1 MSRIEE
7 ALKKV
12 ASQRNKG
19 SDKKVVENAVV
30 SRANRKRSPSVQEK
44 PKTVKEHISA
54 LLDVVPLKI
63 DNLLLATAREEKTI
77 VVEEFNKLRSTV
89 IALTK
94 GEKFLNTILVTSTAS
109 EEGKSMTAL
118 NLAISLAKEQD
129 HTVLLV
135 DTDLRRPSVHRYL
148 DIKPEV
154 GLVHCLRD
162 DLPIEKALIKT
173 GVGKLVILPAG
184 EALKDP
190 LDLLSSNR
198 MKEIIQELKG
208 RYPERYVIFDTP
220 PAFPFADAGVLA
232 AYLDATLF
240 VVREGKASKSDVEK
254 TIEEFKSHNLL
265 GVVYNDARVF
275 TKNSRYYYYE

>member
-7 ALKKV
+7 ALKRV
-12 ASQRNKG
+12 
-19 SDKKVVENAVV
+19 
-30 SRANRKRSPSVQEK
+30 SVQR
-44 PKTVKEHISA
+44 KTTQTPETFVPGQAKVQKKERIVNPLNS

-63 DNLLLATAREEKTI
+63 TNLLLATARDEKNS

-89 IALTK
+89 ISLTT
-94 GEKFLNTILVTSTAS
+94 GEEFKNTILVTSTVS

-148 DIKPEV
+148 EIEPEY
-154 GLVHCLRD
+154 GLTHCLRD
-162 DLPIEKALIKT
+162 EVSVEKALVKT
-173 GVGKLVILPAG
+173 GVGKLVVLPAG
-184 EALKDP
+184 DAVKDP

-198 MKEIIQELKG
+198 MKTIVKELKE

-220 PAFPFADAGVLA
+220 PAHPFADASVLSA
-232 AYLDATLF
+232 IVDACLF
-240 VVREGKASKSDVEK
+240 VVREGRAKKEDLLK
-254 TIEEFKSHNLL
+254 TLEEFKNHNLL
-265 GVVYNDARVF
+265 GVVYNDAALF
-275 TKNSRYYYYE
+275 MNKQDDYYY

>member
-12 ASQRNKG
+12 SSQRAGTGDNK
-19 SDKKVVENAVV
+19 V
-30 SRANRKRSPSVQEK
+30 SLKRKIDNGVSVR
-44 PKTVKEHISA
+44 PKTVKNMIGS

-63 DNLLLATAREEKTI
+63 DHLMLATAREEKTI

-94 GEKFLNTILVTSTAS
+94 GDEFLNTIMVTSTAS

-135 DTDLRRPSVHRYL
+135 DTDLRRPSVHKYL
-148 DIKPEV
+148 DINPEV

-162 DLPIEKALIKT
+162 NLPIEKALIKT
-173 GVGKLVILPAG
+173 GVGKLVVLPAG
-184 EALKDP
+184 EAVRDP
-190 LDLLSSNR
+190 LDMLSSNR
-198 MKEIIQELKG
+198 MKEIVHELKD

-220 PAFPFADAGVLA
+220 PSHPFADAGVLA
-232 AYLDATLF
+232 GFLDATLF
-240 VVREGKASKSDVEK
+240 VVREGKANKQDVVK
-254 TIEEFKSHNLL
+254 ALEEFKEHNLL

-275 TKNSRYYYYE
+275 FKSTSGYYYDYD

>member
-7 ALKKV
+7 ALKKA
-12 ASQRNKG
+12 ASQRKRPIEK
-19 SDKKVVENAVV
+19 SLELREKQKKPLQT
-30 SRANRKRSPSVQEK
+30 R
-44 PKTVKEHISA
+44 PKSVKERVSA

-63 DNLLLATAREEKTI
+63 DNLMLATAREEKTI

-94 GEKFLNTILVTSTAS
+94 GEKFLNTLMVTSTVS

-135 DTDLRRPSVHRYL
+135 DTDLRRPSIHKYL
-148 DIKPEV
+148 DINPEV

-162 DLPIEKALIKT
+162 DVPIEKALIKT
-173 GVGKLVILPAG
+173 GVGKLVVLPAG

-190 LDLLSSNR
+190 LDMLSSIR
-198 MKEIIQELKG
+198 MKDIVSELKE

-220 PAFPFADAGVLA
+220 PAQLFADAGVLA
-232 AYLDATLF
+232 AFLDATLF
-240 VVREGKASKSDVEK
+240 VVREGKANKEDVVK
-254 TIEEFKSHNLL
+254 TLEEFKGHNLL
-265 GVVYNDARVF
+265 GVVYNDARIF
-275 TKNSRYYYYE
+275 LRNSSYYYYD

>member
-12 ASQRNKG
+12 ASQRKTPI
-19 SDKKVVENAVV
+19 ENSIELGKQLKNTTRV
-30 SRANRKRSPSVQEK
+30 R
-44 PKTVKEHISA
+44 PKSVKERVSA

-63 DNLLLATAREEKTI
+63 DNLMLATAREEKTV

-94 GEKFLNTILVTSTAS
+94 GEHFLNTLMVTSTVS

-135 DTDLRRPSVHRYL
+135 DTDLRRPAVHKYL
-148 DIKPEV
+148 DINPEV

-184 EALKDP
+184 EAVKDP
-190 LDLLSSNR
+190 LDMLSSNR
-198 MKEIIQELKG
+198 MKEIVQELKE

-220 PAFPFADAGVLA
+220 PALPFADAGVLA
-232 AYLDATLF
+232 GFLDAILF
-240 VVREGKASKSDVEK
+240 VVREGKANKEDVVK
-254 TIEEFKSHNLL
+254 AIEEFKGHNIL
-265 GVVYNDARVF
+265 GTVYNDARVF
-275 TKNSRYYYYE
+275 LKNSSYYYYD